1 MSLLRY
7 LKKKPLPTAE
17 QTVIGE
23 RDTTSANFEVEEVL
37 DRATGNR
44 KRKHYATYTDGDR
57 AEIGKF
63 AAENGKDFQ
72 ELKSKNKIANT
83 FIIVILINIA
93 NIKSRKRNRIYDNV
107 MRFVLVS
114 ELWLVFHPI
123 SYYHTRITYYQPHL
137 PHQQILVGSLQMILL
152 YEDNC
157 VGLLQLLRRP
167 PHPTGIS
174 NNWPSIQTPPAIT
187 VSIVVKINN
196 G

>member
-44 KRKHYATYTDGDR
+44 KRKYYATYTDGDR

-83 FIIVILINIA
+83 FIVILINIA
-93 NIKSRKRNRIYDNV
+93 NFLSRKRNRIYDNV
-107 MRFVLVS
+107 MHYVLVS
-114 ELWLVFHPI
+114 EI
-123 SYYHTRITYYQPHL
+123 
-137 PHQQILVGSLQMILL
+137 
-152 YEDNC
+152 
-157 VGLLQLLRRP
+157 
-167 PHPTGIS
+167 
-174 NNWPSIQTPPAIT
+174 
-187 VSIVVKINN
+187 
-196 G
+196 